1 MLADGHP
8 RHPHQMTALPS
19 APTPARPRGDH
30 VTPARQLL
38 DRNDREQSGLPVV
51 VSTLRLTLE
60 LGPGVILVLKR

>member
-51 VSTLRLTLE
+51 VSTLRL
-60 LGPGVILVLKR
+60 